1 VSIPIRNVYYLL
13 LYAWDRLEERD
24 DTCVA
29 GLETTQLVELFGRIL
44 HGATTRIFRRGIDR
58 SYQPTTELLTGARGR
73 IELTPTLTRGLL
85 ARGQTVCTYD
95 ELTVDSPPNQV
106 LKAAAERILMTT
118 GLDVRVADLMRECL
132 GLLRGVGSL
141 PLTFR
146 LCRQAQLHQN
156 NQAYRLPIA
165 IGELLATESL
175 VDDRAETTVFKDF
188 DRSDGPMARLF
199 QDFVKNFLL
208 REQKLFNVRSPA
220 VGWAGLAGSST
231 ARAVIPGMFTDVCLE
246 RGGYAAVI
254 ETKYYSNPFVG
265 HHGARRIPSA
275 HLYQLYSY
283 VANLA
288 FTRASVDGVLM
299 YAEPGDPLDEE
310 FELQGHR
317 MRVLTLNL
325 AADWQDIHRSLMEV
339 VEWANV
345 RHEPHDAAG
354 KVIGQASTSE

>member
-1 VSIPIRNVYYLL
+1 VSIPIRNIYYLL

-29 GLETTQLVELFGRIL
+29 GLATTQVVELFGRIL
-44 HGATTRIFRRGIDR
+44 HGATTRIVRRGVDR
-58 SYQPTTELLTGARGR
+58 SYQPATELLTGARGR
-73 IELTPTLTRGLL
+73 IELTPTLTRDLL

-95 ELTVDSPPNQV
+95 ELTVNNPPNQV
-106 LKAAAERILMTT
+106 LKATAERILLMAR
-118 GLDVRVADLMRECL
+118 LDGRVADLMRECL
-132 GLLRGVGSL
+132 GLLRDVGSV
-141 PLTFR
+141 PLSTH

-175 VDDRAETTVFKDF
+175 VDEQTGTVVFKDF

-199 QDFVKNFLL
+199 QEFVKNFLL
-208 REQKLFNVRSPA
+208 REQDVFSVRSPA
-220 VGWAGLAGSST
+220 VAWAELVGSST

-246 RGGYAAVI
+246 RAECVAVI
-254 ETKYYSNPFVG
+254 ETKYYSNPFDG

-283 VANLA
+283 VTNLA
-288 FTRASVDGVLM
+288 FRRRAVDGVLL
-299 YAEPGDPLDEE
+299 YAEPGDALDEE
-310 FELQGHR
+310 FDLQGHR

-325 AADWQDIHRSLMEV
+325 AADWQDIHRRLIEV
-339 VEWANV
+339 VGWASG
-345 RHEPHDAAG
+345 RLAD
-354 KVIGQASTSE
+354 IGSPVESKA